1 MSLAAKEAMLGQ
13 LDMLKAKQDEAVDA
27 RKKTEHDIETVRLVR
42 NSGKSFHIFKFTP
55 RIQRSRLIDGV

>member
-1 MSLAAKEAMLGQ
+1 MGQ